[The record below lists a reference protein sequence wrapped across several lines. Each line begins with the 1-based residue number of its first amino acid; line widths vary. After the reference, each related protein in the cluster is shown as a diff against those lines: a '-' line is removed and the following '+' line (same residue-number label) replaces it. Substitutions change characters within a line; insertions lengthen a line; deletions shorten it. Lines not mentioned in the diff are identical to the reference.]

1 MANFCSVTM
10 CFYGEKSAVE
20 DLHTKCQRWMN
31 TGGKAAKLLLRS
43 ISVKKA

>member
-20 DLHTKCQRWMN
+20 DLHTKYLFLM
-31 TGGKAAKLLLRS
+31 
-43 ISVKKA
+43 